1 VIARARAVVDVG
13 RRGASWDLLAAA
25 LLALVSGPSPVVDTP
40 SHGSLAFHM
49 TVQHCLL
56 SGAGALAGMAALR
69 IPWLAGV
76 RGAVVRRPAAGAWGC
91 VILIAL
97 WHIPALF
104 GVATGDDLFHGVM
117 HLSYVAVGFALVAAL
132 PALGAFG
139 RAVFLLSIQSAMSVL
154 ALAMAAGAVVYPGYP
169 ASESIAAGI
178 GMLAVMQL
186 SWLVVPL
193 GTSVGGAWRRRE
205 LARPT
210 AVLLAGVLLLA
221 AAWPG

>member
-56 SGAGALAGMAALR
+56 VGAGALAGVAALR
-69 IPWLAGV
+69 IPWLADV
-76 RGAVVRRPAAGAWGC
+76 RRAVAGRPAAGAVGC
-91 VILIAL
+91 VLLIAV
-97 WHIPALF
+97 WHIPSLF
-104 GVATGDDLFHGVM
+104 GVATGDDLVHGVM

-139 RAVFLLSIQSAMSVL
+139 RAAFLLSTQSAMSVL
-154 ALAMAAGAVVYPGYP
+154 ALAMAIGAVVYPGYP
-169 ASESIAAGI
+169 ASESVAAGI

-186 SWLVVPL
+186 SWLALPF
-193 GTSVGGAWRRRE
+193 GATVGEAWRRRD

-210 AVLLAGVLLLA
+210 AVLLAGILLLA
-221 AAWPG
+221 AVWSG